1 MSVLDLPTAEVFE
14 PLLAPARYKG
24 AHGGRGSGKSHF
36 FAELLIEDAVREPG
50 ESGGAG
56 LLSVCIRQVQKSLK
70 QSSKRLIE
78 AKLRDLRL
86 GEADGFKI
94 YNEVIKTPG
103 DGVIAFQGMQ
113 DHTAESIKS
122 LEGFKRAWWEEAQA
136 ATSHSLSLLRPTIRA
151 PGSELWFSWNP
162 RRKSDPVDLMLRGT
176 EIPTGAT
183 VVRANWQDNPWFTA
197 ELEQERQDCLRMQAD
212 QYDHIWG
219 GGYVTAVSG
228 AYFAKSLADAKDE
241 GRIGRLAA
249 DPLMTTRAYW
259 DIGGTGAKADA
270 CAIWIVQF
278 VGREVRVLN
287 YYEAVGQ
294 PLATHVEWLRR
305 SGYEGC
311 QCVLPHDGASHDKVY
326 AVSYESALR
335 AAGFDVRVIP
345 NMGAGAAMTRIE
357 SVRRLFP
364 AIWFNSGPI
373 GEVRDATEAGRDA
386 LGWYHEK
393 QDEKRSIGLGP
404 NHDWASHGADAFGLM
419 AVDFETNG
427 VKAPAKA
434 IKFNSGWA

>member
-1 MSVLDLPTAEVFE
+1 MSVLAIPTAEVFE

-24 AHGGRGSGKSHF
+24 AWGGRGSGKSHF
-36 FAELLIEDAVREPG
+36 FAEMLIDDAIREPG
-50 ESGGAG
+50 ETGGAG

-78 AKLRDLRL
+78 AKLQSLGL
-86 GEADGFKI
+86 GERDGFKVYKEAI
-94 YNEVIKTPG
+94 QTPG

-113 DHTAESIKS
+113 DHTADSIKS
-122 LEGFKRAWWEEAQA
+122 LEGFKRAWWEEAQSGTA
-136 ATSHSLSLLRPTIRA
+136 YSLSLLRPTIRA

-162 RRKSDPVDLMLRGT
+162 RRKSDAVDRMLRGA
-176 EIPTGAT
+176 ELPTGAT
-183 VVRANWQDNPWFTA
+183 VVKASWQDNPWFTA
-197 ELEQERQDCLRMQAD
+197 ELEQERLDCLRMEAD
-212 QYDHIWG
+212 QYEHIWG
-219 GGYVTAVSG
+219 GDYVTSVSG
-228 AYFAKSLADAKDE
+228 AYFAKHLALARE
-241 GRIGRLAA
+241 QGRIGRVAA

-278 VGREVRVLN
+278 IGREVRVLR

-326 AVSYESALR
+326 AVSYESALK

-345 NMGAGAAMTRIE
+345 NMGAGAAMARVE
-357 SVRRLFP
+357 AVRRLFP
-364 AIWFNSGPI
+364 AIWFNNAPAGDV
-373 GEVRDATEAGRDA
+373 EDATEAGRDA

-393 QDEKRSIGLGP
+393 RDESRNIGFGP
-404 NHDWASHGADAFGLM
+404 NHDWSSHGSDSFGLM
-419 AVDFETNG
+419 AVDFETTG
-427 VKAPAKA
+427 TRMAPKPLS
-434 IKFNSGWA
+434 FRSGW